1 MRNSLKFIHHWT
13 LSVVGISL
21 ALLGCSSGSPIEET
35 ETSSQTLTVDPN
47 ATYTITG
54 VASGKCVQ
62 IAGQS
67 LANSARAQLEP
78 CSNSASQQFHFPVY
92 SGSYHHIVNVAS
104 GKCLDVQSKS
114 TANGAAVI
122 QYTCGSGTNQQWSVT
137 TNTNGSVRLTARHS
151 GKVIEANQGGT
162 ADGTYIVQWTS
173 SGANYQQFNL
183 TVSGSG
189 GAGGSGGSTGTGGS
203 TGSGGNMASGGS
215 TATGGSS
222 GGTTASG
229 GSPATGGS
237 SGGTSGTGGT
247 TVTLPALADI
257 EAIMSKATSYEIQ
270 LGPEDP
276 SWVNK
281 WTEATFYIEVMA
293 AYLATNDQTY
303 LTDAT
308 NWAQKNNWTLL
319 GSPTRSADNQCA
331 GQVYTD
337 LYLQNSVA
345 ANASMYQS
353 TKASIDLVKASPK
366 PGIVKNVDDWWW
378 CDALFMAPGA
388 VVRLGTIVNDASYY
402 SFLDTMWFATQAG
415 LLDSKTGLFWR
426 DSTFVNGS
434 AYWSRG
440 NGWVMGG
447 IARVLQYLPASDARH
462 ADYVSLLNTMAAA
475 IKPWQ
480 QSDGTWHSDL
490 THPTKYPNPEVS
502 GTGLI
507 SYAITYGINQGLLD
521 RATYL
526 PVVVSAWNGL
536 VQQVDAQGR
545 VGCIQATGSAPA
557 AAGATETH
565 DYGVGAFLL
574 AGSEMANLVK

>member
-1 MRNSLKFIHHWT
+1 
-13 LSVVGISL
+13 
-21 ALLGCSSGSPIEET
+21 
-35 ETSSQTLTVDPN
+35 
-47 ATYTITG
+47 
-54 VASGKCVQ
+54 
-62 IAGQS
+62 
-67 LANSARAQLEP
+67 
-78 CSNSASQQFHFPVY
+78 
-92 SGSYHHIVNVAS
+92 
-104 GKCLDVQSKS
+104 
-114 TANGAAVI
+114 
-122 QYTCGSGTNQQWSVT
+122 
-137 TNTNGSVRLTARHS
+137 
-151 GKVIEANQGGT
+151 
-162 ADGTYIVQWTS
+162 
-173 SGANYQQFNL
+173 
-183 TVSGSG
+183 
-189 GAGGSGGSTGTGGS
+189 
-203 TGSGGNMASGGS
+203 
-215 TATGGSS
+215 
-222 GGTTASG
+222 
-229 GSPATGGS
+229 
-237 SGGTSGTGGT
+237 
-247 TVTLPALADI
+247 
-257 EAIMSKATSYEIQ
+257 
-270 LGPEDP
+270 
-276 SWVNK
+276 
-281 WTEATFYIEVMA
+281 MA

-475 IKPWQ
+475 LKPWQ

-490 THPTKYPNPEVS
+490 THPTKYNNPEVS

-545 VGCIQATGSAPA
+545 VGYVQATGSAPA

-565 DYGVGAFLL
+565 DYGVGALLL

>member
-1 MRNSLKFIHHWT
+1 MRNSLESGRHLTSLGIA
-13 LSVVGISL
+13 GISL
-21 ALLGCSSGSPIEET
+21 ALLGCSSGPLSDNL
-35 ETSSQTLTVDPN
+35 ETSFHELTVDPN
-47 ATYTITG
+47 ATYTIVG

-67 LANSARAQLEP
+67 MANSARAQLGA
-78 CSNSASQQFHFPVY
+78 CSNSTSQQFRFPVY
-92 SGSYHHIVNVAS
+92 SGSYRHIVNVAS

-151 GKVIEANQGGT
+151 GKVMEANLGGT
-162 ADGTYIVQWTS
+162 ADGTYIVQRTS
-173 SGANYQQFNL
+173 SGAAYQQFNL
-183 TVSGSG
+183 TLPG
-189 GAGGSGGSTGTGGS
+189 GGGTGGNGGTGGTGGS
-203 TGSGGNMASGGS
+203 AGSSGGTTAPGGS
-215 TATGGSS
+215 TTTGGSS
-222 GGTTASG
+222 GGTTS
-229 GSPATGGS
+229 TGG
-237 SGGTSGTGGT
+237 
-247 TVTLPALADI
+247 VTLPVLADVR
-257 EAIMSKATSYEIQ
+257 AIMTKVTSYEIQ

-281 WTEATFYIEVMA
+281 WTEGTFYIGVMA
-293 AYLATNDQTY
+293 AYGATSDLTY

-308 NWAQKNNWTLL
+308 NWAQKNKWTLL

-337 LYLQNSVA
+337 LYLQNPVA
-345 ANASMYQS
+345 SNANMYQS

-388 VVRLGTIVNDASYY
+388 VVRLGQITGDASYF
-402 SFLDTMWFATQAG
+402 SFLDTMWFATQTG
-415 LLDSKTGLFWR
+415 LFDSKTGLFWR

-434 AYWSRG
+434 VYWSRG
-440 NGWVMGG
+440 NGWVLAG
-447 IARVLQYLPASDARH
+447 IARVLQYLPASDARY
-462 ADYVSLLNTMAAA
+462 ADYVSLLSTMAAGLA
-475 IKPWQ
+475 PWQ
-480 QSDGTWHSDL
+480 QSDGLWRSDL
-490 THPTKYPNPEVS
+490 THPSKFPNPEVS
-502 GTGLI
+502 GTGLVA
-507 SYAITYGINQGLLD
+507 YAITYGINHGLLD
-521 RATYL
+521 RDTYL
-526 PVVVSAWNGL
+526 PVVVAAWNGL

-545 VGCIQATGSAPA
+545 VGYIQATGSAPA
-557 AAGATETH
+557 AATATETH